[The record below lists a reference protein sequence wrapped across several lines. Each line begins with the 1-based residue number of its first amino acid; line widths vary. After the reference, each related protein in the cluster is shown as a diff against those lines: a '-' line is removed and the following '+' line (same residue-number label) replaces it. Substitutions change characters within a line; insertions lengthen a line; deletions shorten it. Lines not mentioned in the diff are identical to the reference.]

1 MNDLVDDV
9 GDVTGLPGR
18 LVSARVVRDRGCPP
32 LELETVAPVD
42 GIVPANTNFSREE
55 SEMVGGWSRSQCKIL
70 SGSATIEIHIFCVV
84 QLGSKKKE

>member
-42 GIVPANTNFSREE
+42 GIVPANTNLSQQAEV
-55 SEMVGGWSRSQCKIL
+55 VGGWSRSQCKIL
-70 SGSATIEIHIFCVV
+70 SGTATIEIHIFCVV
-84 QLGSKKKE
+84 QLGSKNKE

>member
-42 GIVPANTNFSREE
+42 GIVPANTNLVRRLRWW
-55 SEMVGGWSRSQCKIL
+55 VGGADL
-70 SGSATIEIHIFCVV
+70 SVKYCPGLPLLKFIFSE
-84 QLGSKKKE
+84 LFSWGAKNKE